1 MKNIA
6 IFASGTGSNAR
17 RIIEHL
23 AGHPSVRVGLV
34 VSNKP
39 QAGVLSVASAHDIPS
54 AVIGRADWEEGGALD
69 RLLTAHAIGFVVLAG
84 FLRLVPAWLVTR
96 FERRMVNIHPS
107 LLPAHGGKGM
117 FGMHVHQAVKDS
129 GATQTGITIHYVD
142 EHYDQGD
149 VIFQAA
155 CAVLPSDTP
164 ETIARKVQALEHTHF
179 PAVVERLLLD

>member
-17 RIIEHL
+17 RLMEHF
-23 AGHPSVRVGLV
+23 AGHPAVRVGLV
-34 VSNKP
+34 VSDKP
-39 QAGVLSVASAHDIPS
+39 QAGVLSVAAEHGVP
-54 AVIGRADWEEGGALD
+54 AVVVGREDWGEGGALD
-69 RLLTAHAIGFVVLAG
+69 RQLTEHAIGFIVLAG

-117 FGMHVHQAVKDS
+117 YGMHVHRAVRES
-129 GATQTGITIHYVD
+129 GATTTGITIHYVN

-149 VIFQAA
+149 VICQVP
-155 CAVLPSDTP
+155 CAVHPADTP
-164 ETIARKVQALEHTHF
+164 DVIARNVQALEHAHF
-179 PAVVERLLLD
+179 PAVVERLLQS